1 MIQKPSVIP
10 IGEKLHLPLK
20 YDLSTFKNEKKK
32 NEILLAVSEIK
43 NVIFPHV
50 MDPFNSGEE
59 FLFRVSVELL
69 LQHEEDHQRSVTSL

>member
-1 MIQKPSVIP
+1 MK
-10 IGEKLHLPLK
+10 
-20 YDLSTFKNEKKK
+20 KKK